1 MLRRVQTEANEE
13 LVPCL
18 SAGLPDAKEILAQL
32 TAAEIPATLE
42 RDACC
47 GAGCGHTPKMMVL
60 VAPADVPRV
69 VGVLRDRWRD
79 MLEREGV
86 DPELFDLGAPA
97 TAAPG
102 AEATA
107 DGEPP
112 CPACGTAAPL
122 VEGACS
128 DCGLQLA

>member
-1 MLRRVQTEANEE
+1 VENEPEVE

-18 SAGLPDAKEILAQL
+18 TAPLPDAKELQ
-32 TAAEIPATLE
+32 AACEAEDIAAFLE

-47 GAGCGHTPKMMVL
+47 GKGGCGCAPKMQLL

-69 VGVLRDRWRD
+69 ARLIHDRWQG
-79 MLEREGV
+79 LLAREGTLEDGDGPV
-86 DPELFDLGAPA
+86 APP
-97 TAAPG
+97 AAAAAG
-102 AEATA
+102 AE
-107 DGEPP
+107 GEHAP

-128 DCGLQLA
+128 DCGLQLE

>member
-1 MLRRVQTEANEE
+1 MQTETNEE

-32 TAAEIPATLE
+32 SAAEIPAVLE

-86 DPELFDLGAPA
+86 DPDLFDPTAGPA
-97 TAAPG
+97 EAVAAPLG
-102 AEATA
+102 EAA
-107 DGEPP
+107 DEAEPP